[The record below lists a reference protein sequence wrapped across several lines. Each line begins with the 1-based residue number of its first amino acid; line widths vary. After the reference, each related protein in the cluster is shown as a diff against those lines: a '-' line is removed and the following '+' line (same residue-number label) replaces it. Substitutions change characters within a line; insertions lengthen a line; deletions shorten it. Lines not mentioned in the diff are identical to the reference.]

1 MRRPGGQPTAHLE
14 GGSVSAGQG
23 WGVNEL
29 MPIIVFPAARRK
41 AKGKGKGAS
50 CRRRQPSATPPVRQ
64 GHGPPGHGASGP
76 RAARSL
82 ASHRRPEWDNRG
94 EGFGSKVWE
103 SVAGSDTLAR
113 LPKIDDGAPGPGQ
126 MRLWCF
132 PGLRDR
138 RSHDTQRP
146 SWQAGL
152 PWALQKGTG
161 LPERYCFHP
170 SSHCGLITCWP
181 GPLLM
186 KGSCRTWSW
195 WRIGEGLDL
204 MGAQKGRR
212 AIGPKTLQALPSAL
226 LFVLM
231 LWHELTAVSHH
242 VHHHSATGANAQ
254 WSWLPTVGS
263 ILR

>member
-1 MRRPGGQPTAHLE
+1 MRLYSATRVAETALTKDHLNPICCCAPPDHGSKVMRRPGGQAASQQPIWRVAQ
-14 GGSVSAGQG
+14 SRPGQG

-41 AKGKGKGAS
+41 GKREKGKGKGAS

-64 GHGPPGHGASGP
+64 GHGPPGHGASGS
-76 RAARSL
+76 RAARSF

-103 SVAGSDTLAR
+103 SVAGGDTLAR
-113 LPKIDDGAPGPGQ
+113 LPKIADGAPCPGQ

-152 PWALQKGTG
+152 PWALQHG
-161 LPERYCFHP
+161 ERGCLSAIASIKVP
-170 SSHCGLITCWP
+170 IADSSHAGW
-181 GPLLM
+181 
-186 KGSCRTWSW
+186 
-195 WRIGEGLDL
+195 
-204 MGAQKGRR
+204 
-212 AIGPKTLQALPSAL
+212 ALC
-226 LFVLM
+226 
-231 LWHELTAVSHH
+231 
-242 VHHHSATGANAQ
+242 
-254 WSWLPTVGS
+254 
-263 ILR
+263 